1 MYKKVEELDNI
12 PLDTGV
18 VRFNDVLPDP
28 YLYTYYNDLRNRTL
42 YLDEEIKRETL
53 IPLTKMIL
61 AWNNED
67 KELPVEERKPIKILI
82 YSYGGEVDA
91 TLHFI
96 DVCLM
101 SKTPI
106 WTFNM
111 GVAMSGGFYILLA
124 GHRRF
129 AVKNSQSLVHQGAG
143 SFDGS
148 AEEIKTHTTQ
158 YNKLLKTLADY
169 TLERTKIPKPLF
181 DKKKKSEWFING
193 IEQVELGVV
202 DEIITDIDI
211 FN

>member
-18 VRFNDVLPDP
+18 VKFNDMLPDP
-28 YLYTYYNDLRNRTL
+28 YLYTYYNDLRNRIL

-67 KELPVEERKPIKILI
+67 KETPIKQRKPIKILI

-124 GHRRF
+124 GHKRF

-169 TLERTKIPKPLF
+169 TLERTKIPKSLF

-193 IEQVELGVV
+193 VEQVELGVV

>member
-1 MYKKVEELDNI
+1 MYKKVEEFDNI

-18 VRFNDVLPDP
+18 VKFNDMLPDP
-28 YLYTYYNDLRNRTL
+28 YLYTYYNDLRNRIL

-67 KELPVEERKPIKILI
+67 KETPIKQRKPIKILI

-124 GHRRF
+124 GHKRF

-169 TLERTKIPKPLF
+169 TLERTKIPKSLF

>member
-18 VRFNDVLPDP
+18 VKFNDMLPDP

-67 KELPVEERKPIKILI
+67 KETPIKQRKPIKILI

-124 GHRRF
+124 GHKRF

-169 TLERTKIPKPLF
+169 TLERTKIPKSLF

-193 IEQVELGVV
+193 VEQVELGVV
-202 DEIITDIDI
+202 DEMITDIDI

>member
-18 VRFNDVLPDP
+18 VKFNDMLPDP

-67 KELPVEERKPIKILI
+67 KETPIKQRKPIKILI

-124 GHRRF
+124 GHKRF

-169 TLERTKIPKPLF
+169 TLERTKIPKSLF

-193 IEQVELGVV
+193 VEQVELGVV
-202 DEIITDIDI
+202 NEIITDIDI

>member
-18 VRFNDVLPDP
+18 VKFNDMLPDP

-67 KELPVEERKPIKILI
+67 KETPIKQRKPIKILI

-111 GVAMSGGFYILLA
+111 GAAMSGGFYILLA
-124 GHRRF
+124 GHKRF
-129 AVKNSQSLVHQGAG
+129 AIKNSQSLVHQGAG

-169 TLERTKIPKPLF
+169 TLERTKIPKSLF

-193 IEQVELGVV
+193 VEQVELGVV
-202 DEIITDIDI
+202 DEMITDIDI

>member
-1 MYKKVEELDNI
+1 MYKKVEEFDNI

-18 VRFNDVLPDP
+18 VKFNDMLPDP
-28 YLYTYYNDLRNRTL
+28 YLYTYYNDLRNRIL

-67 KELPVEERKPIKILI
+67 KETPIKQRKPIKILI

-124 GHRRF
+124 GHKRF

-169 TLERTKIPKPLF
+169 TLERTKIPKSLF

-193 IEQVELGVV
+193 VEQVELGVV

>member
-1 MYKKVEELDNI
+1 MYKKIEELDNI

-18 VRFNDVLPDP
+18 VKFNDMLPDP

-67 KELPVEERKPIKILI
+67 KGIPIKQRKPIKILI

-101 SKTPI
+101 SITPI

-124 GHRRF
+124 GSKRF

-169 TLERTKIPKPLF
+169 TLERTKIPKSLF

-193 IEQVELGVV
+193 AEQVELGVV

>member
-67 KELPVEERKPIKILI
+67 KELPVKERKPIKILI

-129 AVKNSQSLVHQGAG
+129 AVKNSQSLIHQGAG